1 MIRIVGIGIL
11 LALGLSLIFDIPNGL
26 GGSEV
31 FTGIALALA
40 IGAMIYLKN
49 MQNVFTED
57 IDRRVKA
64 EFDPETRA
72 EVYKV
77 YQHLKAKEMEGLF
90 PIILDKAHGSLS
102 KVRELANIAEGVGW
116 KAFLE
121 SQW

>member
-11 LALGLSLIFDIPNGL
+11 LALGLSLIFDISNGL
-26 GGSEV
+26 GGSEI

-102 KVRELANIAEGVGW
+102 KVRELAHIAEGVGW